1 MNTIKVL
8 EEMRKDYDQDARN
21 NILGCI
27 TGRVHIPEFE
37 QKDKAL
43 TEAIEALKCDKVA
56 RVREEALKKLLAI
69 KPINHAIYNMG
80 HQDGLR
86 SLILFIDQLD
96 REQA

>member
-1 MNTIKVL
+1 MKTIETLERALQMSKDKIENHSRYGSEKVL
-8 EEMRKDYDQDARN
+8 ETFKDQ
-21 NILGCI
+21 
-27 TGRVHIPEFE
+27 E
-37 QKDKAL
+37 KAL
-43 TEAIEALKCDKVA
+43 TEAIDSLKCDKLA